1 MTPAFGLVLLLLI
14 ALGVPVVFAL
24 LAGPIFGFIYDGKE
38 VFLQTL
44 PRRFY
49 AGMDSFPLLAIPLF
63 ILAGNLMNSGGIT
76 GRLVEFA
83 KVLVGHLRGGLAQV
97 NIVSS
102 ILFAGLS
109 GSAVA
114 DTSAL
119 GSMLVPAMER
129 DGYTTRFA
137 VAVTAAS
144 SIIGPIIPPSIIMI
158 VYAYVMNVS
167 VAALFAAGI
176 VPGLI
181 MGIGLMAVTSHLGKR
196 RNFPKTAQR
205 ATAGEFVVG
214 LRNAFIPLMTPVII
228 LGGIISGVF
237 TPTEAAGSAVIYA
250 LIVGFLHTRSLKLS
264 DLPRIMTD
272 TGVTSASILI
282 VIGAAAAFGYAL
294 TLSQLPAR
302 VAAVLPEITTNL
314 ILILLLVNL
323 VLLVTGMFLDSG
335 PAIIILAPLLG
346 PALVELGVD
355 PLHLAAIMSINLTI
369 GLATPPLGLV
379 LYVGSSISGVPVAA
393 IAREMIPYYAV
404 HLTVI
409 LAVTFVPALSLTVPR
424 LLGLIQP

>member
-1 MTPAFGLVLLLLI
+1 MTPAFGLALLLLI

-38 VFLQTL
+38 IFLQTL
-44 PRRFY
+44 PRRLY
-49 AGMDSFPLLAIPLF
+49 AGMDSFPLIAIPLF
-63 ILAGNLMNSGGIT
+63 ILAGNIMNVGGIT
-76 GRLVEFA
+76 VRLVDFA

-102 ILFAGLS
+102 VLFAGLS

-129 DGYTTRFA
+129 DGYSKKFA

-176 VPGLI
+176 VPGIVMAL
-181 MGIGLMAVTSHLGKR
+181 GLMAVTSYLGKKR
-196 RNFPKTAQR
+196 EFPKVVRR
-205 ATAGEFVVG
+205 ATARESAIAFRDAFV
-214 LRNAFIPLMTPVII
+214 PLMTPVII
-228 LGGIISGVF
+228 LGGIVSGVF

-250 LIVGFLHTRSLKLS
+250 LLVGFFYTKSLKLS
-264 DLPRIMTD
+264 DLPRLMTT

-282 VIGAAAAFGYAL
+282 VIGAAGAFGYAL

-302 VAAVLPEITTNL
+302 VADLLPQITTNL
-314 ILILLLVNL
+314 VLILLMVNL
-323 VLLVTGMFLDSG
+323 LLLATGMFLDSG

-346 PALVELGVD
+346 PALLELGVD

-379 LYVGSSISGVPVAA
+379 LFVGSSISGVPVAT

-404 HLTVI
+404 HFAVI
-409 LAVTFVPALSLTVPR
+409 LAVTFVPALSLAVPR
-424 LLGLIQP
+424 LLGLI

>member
-24 LAGPIFGFIYDGKE
+24 LAGPIFGFIFDGKE
-38 VFLQTL
+38 IFLQTL
-44 PRRFY
+44 PRRLY
-49 AGMDSFPLLAIPLF
+49 AGMDQFPLLAIPLF
-63 ILAGNLMNSGGIT
+63 ILAGNLMNIGGIT
-76 GRLVEFA
+76 VRLVDFA

-102 ILFAGLS
+102 VLFAGLS

-129 DGYTTRFA
+129 DGYTKKFA

-176 VPGLI
+176 VPGLV
-181 MGIGLMAVTSHLGKR
+181 MAAGLMVVTSYLGKKR
-196 RNFPKTAQR
+196 DFPKTERR
-205 ATAGEFVVG
+205 ATIKESTVAFRDAFV
-214 LRNAFIPLMTPVII
+214 PLMTPAII
-228 LGGIISGVF
+228 LGGIVSGVF

-250 LIVGFLHTRSLKLS
+250 LLVGFFYTRTLKLS
-264 DLPRIMTD
+264 DLPKILTG

-282 VIGAAAAFGYAL
+282 VVGAAAGFGYAM
-294 TLSQLPAR
+294 TLSQLPAK
-302 VAAVLPEITTNL
+302 VAEILPTITTNL

-323 VLLVTGMFLDSG
+323 LLSCTGMFLDSG

-346 PALVELGVD
+346 PALIELGVD

-379 LYVGSSISGVPVAA
+379 LFVGSSISGVPVAT

-404 HLTVI
+404 HFAVI

-424 LLGLIQP
+424 LLGLI

>member
-1 MTPAFGLVLLLLI
+1 MTPLFGIVLILLI

-24 LAGPIFGFIYDGKE
+24 LAGPIVGFIVDDKM

-49 AGMDSFPLLAIPLF
+49 SGMDSFPLLAIPLF
-63 ILAGNLMNSGGIT
+63 ILAGNLMNTGGIT
-76 GRLVEFA
+76 IRLVAFA

-102 ILFAGLS
+102 VLFAGLS

-119 GSMLVPAMER
+119 GSMLVPAMEK
-129 DGYTTRFA
+129 DGYSRKFA

-176 VPGLI
+176 LPGLT
-181 MGIGLMAVTSHLGKR
+181 MAFGLMAITSYLGKA
-196 RNFPKTAQR
+196 RNFPKNERR
-205 ATAGEFVVG
+205 ATGREAAGAFKH
-214 LRNAFIPLMTPVII
+214 AFIPLMTPVII
-228 LGGIISGVF
+228 LGGIVSGIF

-250 LIVGFLHTRSLKLS
+250 ILVGLFFTKSLKLA
-264 DLPRIMTD
+264 DLPKILTT

-282 VIGAAAAFGYAL
+282 VVGAAAAFGYAV
-294 TLSQLPAR
+294 TLSQLPIRIAGF
-302 VAAVLPEITTNL
+302 LPDISSNVMV
-314 ILILLLVNL
+314 ILLLVNI
-323 VLLVTGMFLDSG
+323 LLLATGMFLDSG

-346 PALVELGVD
+346 PALQNYGVD

-379 LYVGSSISGVPVAA
+379 LFVGSSISGVPVST
-393 IAREMIPYYAV
+393 IAREMTPFYLV
-404 HLTVI
+404 HFAVI
-409 LAVTFVPALSLTVPR
+409 LAVTYVPALSLTVPR
-424 LLGLIQP
+424 LLGLY

>member
-1 MTPAFGLVLLLLI
+1 MSPIFGIVLLVLI

-24 LAGPIFGFIYDGKE
+24 LAGPIVGFIADDKMI
-38 VFLQTL
+38 FLQTL

-49 AGMDSFPLLAIPLF
+49 AGIDSFPLLAIPLF
-63 ILAGNLMNSGGIT
+63 ILAGNLMNTGGIT
-76 GRLVEFA
+76 VRLVDFA

-102 ILFAGLS
+102 VLFAGLS

-129 DGYTTRFA
+129 DGYTRKFA

-144 SIIGPIIPPSIIMI
+144 SVIGPIIPPSIIMI

-176 VPGLI
+176 VPGLA
-181 MGIGLMAVTSHLGKR
+181 MAGGLMAVTSYLGKK
-196 RNFPKTAQR
+196 RNFPRNERR
-205 ATAGEFVVG
+205 ATVREAGSAFKH
-214 LRNAFIPLMTPVII
+214 AFIPLLTPVII
-228 LGGIISGVF
+228 LGGIVSGIF

-250 LIVGFLHTRSLKLS
+250 ILVGLFFTKSLKLS
-264 DLPRIMTD
+264 HLPKILTD

-282 VIGAAAAFGYAL
+282 VVGAAAAFGYAT
-294 TLSQLPAR
+294 TLSQLPVR
-302 VAAVLPEITTNL
+302 VAEFLPEISSN
-314 ILILLLVNL
+314 IFVILLLLNL
-323 VLLVTGMFLDSG
+323 LLLFTGMFLDSG

-346 PALVELGVD
+346 PALVNYGVD

-379 LYVGSSISGVPVAA
+379 LFVGSSISNVPVST
-393 IAREMIPYYAV
+393 IAREMIPFYLV
-404 HLTVI
+404 HFTVI
-409 LAVTFVPALSLTVPR
+409 LAVTYVPALSLTVPR
-424 LLGLIQP
+424 LLGLY

>member
-1 MTPAFGLVLLLLI
+1 MTPVFALVLLLLI
-14 ALGVPVVFAL
+14 ALGVPIVFAL
-24 LAGPIFGFIYDGKE
+24 LAGPIVGFIYDGKDI
-38 VFLQTL
+38 FLQTL
-44 PRRFY
+44 PRRLY

-76 GRLVEFA
+76 VRLVEFA

-102 ILFAGLS
+102 VLFAGLS

-129 DGYTTRFA
+129 DGYTRRFA
-137 VAVTAAS
+137 IAVTAAS

-158 VYAYVMNVS
+158 VYAYVMNIS

-181 MGIGLMAVTSHLGKR
+181 MAFGLMAVTSVLGAR
-196 RNFPKTAQR
+196 RGFPKSERR
-205 ATAGEFVVG
+205 ATALATAIAFRDAFV
-214 LRNAFIPLMTPVII
+214 PLMTPVII

-250 LIVGFLHTRSLKLS
+250 ILVGFFYTKSLQLEDLWQIATR
-264 DLPRIMTD
+264 

-282 VIGAAAAFGYAL
+282 VVGAAAAFGYAM

-302 VAAVLPEITTNL
+302 VAEWLPQVTSNLVLV
-314 ILILLLVNL
+314 LLLVNL
-323 VLLVTGMFLDSG
+323 LLLATGMFLDSG
-335 PAIIILAPLLG
+335 PAIIILAPLIG
-346 PALVELGVD
+346 PALIDLGVD
-355 PLHLAAIMSINLTI
+355 PLHLAAIMSINLAI

-379 LYVGSSISGVPVAA
+379 LFVGSSISEVPVTT
-393 IAREMIPYYAV
+393 IAREMIPYYGIHFA
-404 HLTVI
+404 VI

-424 LLGLIQP
+424 LLGLV

>member
-1 MTPAFGLVLLLLI
+1 MSPAFGLVLLLLI

-24 LAGPIFGFIYDGKE
+24 LAGPIFGFVYDGKE
-38 VFLQTL
+38 IFLNTL
-44 PRRFY
+44 PRRLY

-63 ILAGNLMNSGGIT
+63 ILAGNLMNTGGIT
-76 GRLVEFA
+76 TRLVDFA

-102 ILFAGLS
+102 VLFAGLS

-129 DGYTTRFA
+129 DGYTKKFA

-176 VPGLI
+176 VPGLV
-181 MGIGLMAVTSHLGKR
+181 MAIGLMTVTSYLGKK
-196 RNFPKTAQR
+196 RNFPKNERR
-205 ATAGEFVVG
+205 ATLKESSIAFKD
-214 LRNAFIPLMTPVII
+214 AFIPLMTPVII
-228 LGGIISGVF
+228 LGGIVSGVF

-250 LIVGFLHTRSLKLS
+250 LFVGFFYTRTLKLGDIPNILTS
-264 DLPRIMTD
+264 

-282 VIGAAAAFGYAL
+282 VVGAAAAFGYAM
-294 TLSQLPAR
+294 TLSQLPTR
-302 VAAVLPEITTNL
+302 VAEFLPQVTTNL

-323 VLLVTGMFLDSG
+323 LLLATGMFLDSG

-346 PALVELGVD
+346 PALIDLGID

-379 LYVGSSISGVPVAA
+379 LFVGSSISNVPVAT
-393 IAREMIPYYAV
+393 IAREMVPYYAV
-404 HLTVI
+404 HFIVI
-409 LAVTFVPALSLTVPR
+409 LAVTFIPALSLTVPR
-424 LLGLIQP
+424 LLGLI